1 MSPKEEEPF
10 EPLDILGAL
19 PEIVENRGR
28 TIVIKYGGNAM
39 VDERISLN
47 VTRDIVFLKLT
58 GMNPVVVHGGGPA
71 ISEHMKRVGI
81 DPVFVDGQRRT
92 DEGTFEIVEMVLCG
106 KVNNALVKLIN
117 QEGVKAMGLSGKDVG
132 LIEARKYRRKV
143 KRNGR
148 MEEIDLG
155 QVGEVVRVDTEVIE
169 LLSRNDIIP
178 VIAPIAVGVDNT
190 DYNINADVLAGEVAA
205 AVSADRLIYLTN
217 VDGILRD
224 GDDAGSLIPL
234 IDAKEA
240 KGLVG
245 NVVTGGM
252 IPKVESSLS
261 ALEQG
266 VASAHIINGTTPHTL
281 LKLLLTAEGAGTA
294 IVADPNA
301 RKEGHEA

>member
-1 MSPKEEEPF
+1 MSPNEEPPF
-10 EPLDILGAL
+10 APLDILGAL

-39 VDERISLN
+39 VDESVSLN
-47 VTRDIVFLKLT
+47 VVRDIVFLKLT
-58 GMNPVVVHGGGPA
+58 GMNPVIVHGGGPA
-71 ISEHMKRVGI
+71 ISEHMARVGI

-117 QEGVKAMGLSGKDVG
+117 HEGVKAMGLSGKDVG

-143 KRNGR
+143 RRNGR

-155 QVGEVVRVDTEVIE
+155 QVGEVVRVDTEVID
-169 LLSRNDIIP
+169 LLSENDIIP
-178 VIAPIAVGVDNT
+178 VIAPIAVGEDNT
-190 DYNINADVLAGEVAA
+190 DYNINADLLAGEVAA
-205 AVSADRLIYLTN
+205 AVRADRLVYLTN

-224 GDDAGSLIPL
+224 GADPDSLISMA
-234 IDAKEA
+234 DAKEA
-240 KGLVG
+240 RALVG
-245 NVVTGGM
+245 DVVTGGM

-261 ALEQG
+261 AVEQG
-266 VASAHIINGTTPHTL
+266 VASAHIINGTTPHSL
-281 LKLLLTAEGAGTA
+281 LRLLLTAEGTGTA

-301 RKEGHEA
+301 RKEGHGS

>member
-1 MSPKEEEPF
+1 MQELIAKANVLME
-10 EPLDILGAL
+10 AL
-19 PEIVENRGR
+19 PWIKRFYGK

-39 VDERISLN
+39 VDETVSLN

-58 GMNPVVVHGGGPA
+58 GMNPVIVHGGGPA
-71 ISEHMKRVGI
+71 ISEHMARVGI

-143 KRNGR
+143 RRNGR

-155 QVGEVVRVDTEVIE
+155 QVGEVVRVDTEVID
-169 LLSRNDIIP
+169 LLSDNDIIP
-178 VIAPIAVGVDNT
+178 VIAPIAVGDDNT
-190 DYNINADVLAGEVAA
+190 DYNINADVLAAEVAG
-205 AVSADRLIYLTN
+205 AVGADRLVYLTN

-224 GDDAGSLIPL
+224 GADAESLITMV
-234 IDAKEA
+234 DAKEA
-240 KGLVG
+240 KTLVG
-245 NVVTGGM
+245 DVVTGGM

-281 LKLLLTAEGAGTA
+281 LKLLLTAEGAGTS
-294 IVADPNA
+294 IVGDPSA
-301 RKEGHEA
+301 RKEGHET